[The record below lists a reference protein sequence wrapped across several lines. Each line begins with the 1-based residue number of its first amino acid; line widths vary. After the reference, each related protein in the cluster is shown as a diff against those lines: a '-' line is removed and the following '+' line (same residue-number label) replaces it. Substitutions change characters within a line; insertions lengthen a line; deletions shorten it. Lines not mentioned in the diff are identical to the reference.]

1 MAIIRGFENR
11 NDTLTGTSGA
21 DTLYGYSGND
31 TLNGGFGDDTLYGGA
46 GNDTLNGGFGDDI
59 LYGGAGN
66 DYLYGGV
73 DNDTLYGEEGNDYL
87 YGGANNDTLYG
98 GSGNDYLNG
107 YGGYSGEYDT
117 LVGGSGSDT
126 FVLGDRTGVFYQGVG
141 EATIIDFS
149 SGVDKIQLSGSRS
162 LYTSD
167 TGNFGGSSATDIAI
181 FYNGNRIAVVLNNS
195 RLNSGDLLFV

>member
-11 NDTLTGTSGA
+11 NDTLTGTFGD

-31 TLNGGFGDDTLYGGA
+31 TLNGGFG
-46 GNDTLNGGFGDDI
+46 NDT

-66 DYLYGGV
+66 DYLYGGP
-73 DNDTLYGEEGNDYL
+73 DYDTLYGGAGNDYL

-98 GSGNDYLNG
+98 NDGNDYLNG
-107 YGGYSGEYDT
+107 YGAYTGESDT
-117 LVGGSGSDT
+117 LIGGSGSDT
-126 FVLGDRTGVFYQGVG
+126 FVLGDRTGVFYKGVG

-162 LYTSD
+162 LYTSETRD
-167 TGNFGGSSATDIAI
+167 FGGSSATDIAI
-181 FYNGNRIAVVLNNS
+181 LYNGNRIAVVLNNS